1 MSSATAQSAIPLR
14 PVGVAPSGPAARSV
28 PPPLA
33 QHPRRSRRRLAASF
47 ALMVLL
53 PVALAGWY
61 LWTRAA
67 DQYESRVS
75 FAVRKEEVQG
85 GLDLLRG
92 LRALSG
98 ASSSDTD
105 ILYEFLT
112 SQALVERLS
121 ARLDLAA
128 IWGGRPED
136 PVFAYHG
143 HTIEDLTS
151 YAQRMLNVRF
161 DTHSGLLS
169 LNVRAFS
176 AEAAQAIAA
185 ASLDEASDM
194 INRLS
199 NEARTDIV
207 ASSGTDLDTAMERLR
222 NARLAMAEFRIRNN
236 VVDPVADLQAD
247 LSVIASLQ
255 QELAQHQIALDILRS
270 DAQPARRGDEQ
281 RLAEAETGIAAIKAR
296 IADERAKFGGG
307 QERDYVALLSEFEDL
322 TLNTEFAQQAYLG
335 ALAAHEAAR
344 ADAQRQ
350 TRYLSAHIAPTWAES
365 AVHPRRWL
373 LLGMVAGFGFL
384 LWATVSLG
392 AAGLA
397 DRR

>member
-1 MSSATAQSAIPLR
+1 
-14 PVGVAPSGPAARSV
+14 
-28 PPPLA
+28 
-33 QHPRRSRRRLAASF
+33 
-47 ALMVLL
+47 
-53 PVALAGWY
+53 
-61 LWTRAA
+61 
-67 DQYESRVS
+67 
-75 FAVRKEEVQG
+75 
-85 GLDLLRG
+85 
-92 LRALSG
+92 
-98 ASSSDTD
+98 
-105 ILYEFLT
+105 
-112 SQALVERLS
+112 
-121 ARLDLAA
+121 
-128 IWGGRPED
+128 
-136 PVFAYHG
+136 
-143 HTIEDLTS
+143 
-151 YAQRMLNVRF
+151 
-161 DTHSGLLS
+161 LS